1 MLPGDIYELAV
12 SKQGDDTLNTDSKSV
27 LQVDTVG
34 RRNACEQRPLLKMIV
49 LETILMIPN
58 LQREGA
64 PRSSE
69 SANLLIGA

>member
-12 SKQGDDTLNTDSKSV
+12 SKQGDDTLSTDSKSV

-34 RRNACEQRPLLKMIV
+34 RKNACEQRPLLKMIV

-58 LQREGA
+58 LQKEA